1 MNFIPSIYPR
11 TGGIHEF
18 FPEKYK
24 LAFDQFD
31 YEDLMNKLKIVEDK
45 QRLKKIGTENREFI
59 FTYLNENK
67 MFDRF
72 NMILDE

>member
-1 MNFIPSIYPR
+1 MLCEASYLGIPSIYPR

-45 QRLKKIGTENREFI
+45 QRLKKNR
-59 FTYLNENK
+59 N
-67 MFDRF
+67 
-72 NMILDE
+72 